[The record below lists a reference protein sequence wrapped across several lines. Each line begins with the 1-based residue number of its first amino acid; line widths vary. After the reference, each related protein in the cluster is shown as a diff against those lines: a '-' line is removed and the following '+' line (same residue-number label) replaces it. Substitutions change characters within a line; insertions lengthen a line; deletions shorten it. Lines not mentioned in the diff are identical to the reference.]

1 MRIIIL
7 LILLV
12 ISQCE
17 KSSGQG
23 LNVELGFNNTI
34 SQSAFPICNYNGNT
48 YFVRY
53 EEFPDFSYAKQILSK
68 HDTLGNLLWEREV
81 EYDSVITSNLSFQ
94 GIQPVQTLKLIAD
107 SSGLYL
113 FAYGNPACDVLNP
126 VTVFV
131 EKFSHTGSKLWT
143 YFNIININGIDSNGF
158 NNATGL
164 SLNDDGNLYLL
175 YNYTNNNQIIAI
187 DASDGTQVDSLF
199 VELSSASA
207 IKKTNDSGFLVA
219 EENQLKK
226 IDSNGVTTQS
236 FTFSQIVGDLV
247 YKNEQYIALIG
258 DSIALL
264 NDSLTDIVYF
274 HNPDYL
280 EFQKI
285 KVIENQI
292 WLSARGND
300 STYILNFNPTIGFE
314 LIQSIPRAIQLTN
327 FSISSFEG
335 VYDFD
340 LYHITFVEPYQL
352 TERQSIRYL
361 DYSIVDSEQFSRIDS
376 DVGVV
381 GIEVTNAN
389 ISYSTSQIDIQLS
402 GKVCVRNYGAT
413 PVTRVRI
420 NKFHYINF
428 FNCSFSAFSEEFINA
443 NILPGDTAWFY
454 CSDLHRSFGFYSP
467 SSEGNPIN
475 LNLCVYSSHPNN
487 LVDLNVA
494 NDEGCESLVLG
505 FHGVGSISSNNTNRK
520 LLKITDVL
528 GRETIK
534 QPRQLLLY
542 IYDNGEVE
550 KVFQTW

>member
-68 HDTLGNLLWEREV
+68 HDTLGNFLWEREV

-94 GIQPVQTLKLIAD
+94 GIKPVQTLKLIAD

-126 VTVFV
+126 ITVFV
-131 EKFSHTGSKLWT
+131 EKFSHTGTKLWT

-175 YNYTNNNQIIAI
+175 YNYTNNNKIIAI

-207 IKKTNDSGFLVA
+207 IRKTNDSGFLVA

-236 FTFSQIVGDLV
+236 LTFSQIVDDLV

-361 DYSIVDSEQFSRIDS
+361 DYSIVDSEQFLRIDS

-381 GIEVTNAN
+381 GIEVTDAN

-505 FHGVGSISSNNTNRK
+505 FHGVGSISSKNTNRK

-550 KVFQTW
+550 KVIQTW

>member
-7 LILLV
+7 LILFV
-12 ISQCE
+12 ISQYE
-17 KSSGQG
+17 KSSAQG
-23 LNVELGFNNTI
+23 LNVELGFNNAI
-34 SQSAFPICNYNGNT
+34 SQSAFPVCNYDGNT

-53 EEFPDFSYAKQILSK
+53 EEVPSTTIRKQILSK

-81 EYDSVITSNLSFQ
+81 EYDSVIISNLSFQ

-126 VTVFV
+126 ITVFV
-131 EKFSHTGSKLWT
+131 EKFSHIGSKLWT
-143 YFNIININGIDSNGF
+143 YFNIINISGIDSNGF

-175 YNYTNNNQIIAI
+175 YNYTNNNKIIAI

-207 IKKTNDSGFLVA
+207 IRKTNDSGFLVA

-236 FTFSQIVGDLV
+236 LTFSQIVDDLV

-327 FSISSFEG
+327 FSVSSFEG

-381 GIEVTNAN
+381 GIEVTDAN

-443 NILPGDTAWFY
+443 NILPSDTAWFY

-534 QPRQLLLY
+534 QPGQLLLY